1 MERQV
6 MKSLSFAL
14 LEARIKQMPEGPLA
28 VLSPPAWMVRLNVLG
43 AAGAVVAILPSL
55 LIRLMPPELWMLW
68 LARIGVIVTFA
79 AWVPG
84 ILRGTFVFIRDL
96 FHNRKTWIAQLDHDR
111 PLFAELKEWLATYPS
126 EVLQDHLQFAQ
137 HAQRRL
143 SAKLGLLA
151 GGAEKLGL
159 LPAFIAIFIALR
171 NWHDLV
177 ALPTWLA
184 ALGLFLVITWLIGWL
199 AANMRLRI
207 QLYEM
212 LLADACRQTSVKP
225 ELQDGE

>member
-1 MERQV
+1 MERRV
-6 MKSLSFAL
+6 MEPLSFAL

-28 VLSPPAWMVRLNVLG
+28 VLNHPAWMVRLNVLG

-55 LIRLMPPELWMLW
+55 LIKFMPPELWMLW
-68 LARIGVIVTFA
+68 LARVGVIVTFA
-79 AWVPG
+79 GWVPG

-96 FHNRKTWIAQLDHDR
+96 LHNRKTWIAQLDHDR
-111 PLFAELKEWLATYPS
+111 PLFAGLKAWLATYPA
-126 EVLQDHLQFAQ
+126 EVLQDHLQFAE

-159 LPAFIAIFIALR
+159 LPAFIATFIALR

-177 ALPTWLA
+177 ALPGWLA
-184 ALGLFLVITWLIGWL
+184 GLGLFLVMTWLLGWL

-212 LLADACRQTSVKP
+212 LLADAIRLKQGARSS
-225 ELQDGE
+225 G